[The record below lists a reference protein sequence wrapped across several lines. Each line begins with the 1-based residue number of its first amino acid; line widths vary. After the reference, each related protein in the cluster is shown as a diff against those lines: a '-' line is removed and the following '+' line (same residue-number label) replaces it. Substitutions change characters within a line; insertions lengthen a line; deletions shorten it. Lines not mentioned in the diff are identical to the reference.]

1 MFNNIVGLKPS
12 PGVVSTA
19 GVVPACRTLDCVSVF
34 ALTVDD
40 AWTALAAMAGRDVR
54 DPYSQTLAVGT
65 LGAMPTHPVIG
76 VPAPGQC
83 VFYGDKQATNDYDQA
98 LERLTR
104 LGASMVEIDIEPF
117 YETARLL
124 YEGPWVAERYV
135 AVRDIIASSPDSMH
149 PVTLD
154 IILEGSR
161 KSAADAFT
169 AFYRL
174 EELRRVAEHIFR
186 TADALA
192 LPTAPTVYTVEQ
204 VLNDPIQL
212 NSRLGTY
219 TNFVNLLELCGLSLP
234 AALHSPGKPFGITL
248 LGARGSDALLASIGR
263 VFHADT
269 DLPLGA
275 LNRRQPHLTDLSR
288 EAVPGEVALA
298 VVGAHISGM
307 PLNHELRDLG
317 ARFLETTT
325 TAPDYR
331 LYALAGTRPPKPG
344 MLRVIGDRGVSIEV
358 EVWALSTEAFGRFV
372 GAVPSPLSIGTVLL
386 DDGRAVK
393 GFLVEAEGVTGARDI
408 SAFGGWRN
416 YVVQERATA

>member
-1 MFNNIVGLKPS
+1 
-12 PGVVSTA
+12 
-19 GVVPACRTLDCVSVF
+19 
-34 ALTVDD
+34 
-40 AWTALAAMAGRDVR
+40 
-54 DPYSQTLAVGT
+54 
-65 LGAMPTHPVIG
+65 
-76 VPAPGQC
+76 
-83 VFYGDKQATNDYDQA
+83 
-98 LERLTR
+98 
-104 LGASMVEIDIEPF
+104 
-117 YETARLL
+117 
-124 YEGPWVAERYV
+124 
-135 AVRDIIASSPDSMH
+135 
-149 PVTLD
+149 
-154 IILEGSR
+154 
-161 KSAADAFT
+161 
-169 AFYRL
+169 
-174 EELRRVAEHIFR
+174 
-186 TADALA
+186 
-192 LPTAPTVYTVEQ
+192 
-204 VLNDPIQL
+204 
-212 NSRLGTY
+212 
-219 TNFVNLLELCGLSLP
+219 
-234 AALHSPGKPFGITL
+234 
-248 LGARGSDALLASIGR
+248 
-263 VFHADT
+263 
-269 DLPLGA
+269 
-275 LNRRQPHLTDLSR
+275 LSR